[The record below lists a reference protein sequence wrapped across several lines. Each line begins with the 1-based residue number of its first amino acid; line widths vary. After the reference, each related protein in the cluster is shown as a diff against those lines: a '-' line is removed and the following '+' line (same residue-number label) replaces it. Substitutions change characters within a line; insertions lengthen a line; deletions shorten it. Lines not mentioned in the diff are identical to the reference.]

1 MKKATKFLLSILPI
15 SSISFLS
22 VVSCSTT
29 SSNSKQPEKKPKK
42 PNEKDPIIPKKPD
55 DKKPEESN
63 QPDNNNTNPGDSNNG
78 SNKPKP
84 DTSEKPQSDKPSDQP
99 EIHKVDFS
107 DVDKLTKDIS
117 FDSFVF
123 YKQKDPITAWNELIT
138 NQEKSF
144 KEVIF
149 SKNVDILNKYKISFE
164 SNFSDVKFDQE
175 KGVIENVKIKF
186 TKDKESKILIFNFT
200 GFKKVASE
208 STNKV
213 NNKENYIKAKTTVD
227 KRISGLFPSL
237 LAYMLLFAEDSKKYE
252 ELHSNNNAINFDDLK
267 NKNPDLF
274 DNNFV
279 GFSAGTKELLF
290 DYNDKDKTKYK
301 DKIIAARY
309 DDITGE
315 LGLEVEIT
323 NREENTL
330 TEPRITKKFNFKG
343 FRSVDFKD
351 QNNNVLSLTLL
362 PNDLKEIVDKKPLKS
377 SIDTFLNAKHFNKAV
392 KILEDDSIKNAL
404 FKKLLVNIEDNKNH
418 IYKGRQTFKL
428 DINDKKN
435 FNKSIVGLKDGTTLY
450 PLHTRITKDSISDGL
465 VTLLNDDNQNQ
476 VKVEFTV
483 NIPIYASTL
492 SDLTSHTTSQ
502 DKVLKYKVT
511 VTTKIN

>member
-29 SSNSKQPEKKPKK
+29 NSSEKQPTKPNTIDPDKPKTPETK
-42 PNEKDPIIPKKPD
+42 PTPDYRKPEENQPKKPD
-55 DKKPEESN
+55 D
-63 QPDNNNTNPGDSNNG
+63 QPQGDDPNNHQPHNDQPAG
-78 SNKPKP
+78 
-84 DTSEKPQSDKPSDQP
+84 QP
-99 EIHKVDFS
+99 EIYKVDFS
-107 DVDKLTKDIS
+107 DVDKLTKNIS
-117 FDSFVF
+117 FDNFVF
-123 YKQKDPITAWNELIT
+123 YKQKDPVTAWNELIT

-200 GFKKVASE
+200 GFKKLVSE
-208 STNKV
+208 STDKI
-213 NNKENYIKAKTTVD
+213 NNKENYIKPKTTVD

-252 ELHSNNNAINFDDLK
+252 ELQSNNNAINFDDLK

-274 DNNFV
+274 DDNFV

-290 DYNDKDKTKYK
+290 DYNDKDKTKYR

-315 LGLEVEIT
+315 LGVEVEIT
-323 NREENTL
+323 NREESTL

-343 FRSVDFKD
+343 FRSVDFSD

-362 PNDLKEIVDKKPLKS
+362 PKDLKEIVDKKPLKS

>member
-1 MKKATKFLLSILPI
+1 MKKAIKLLLSILPI
-15 SSISFLS
+15 SSISVLG

-29 SSNSKQPEKKPKK
+29 NSSEKQPEK
-42 PNEKDPIIPKKPD
+42 PNESTPKTPPKPD
-55 DKKPEESN
+55 ESK

-78 SNKPKP
+78 SNKPETKP
-84 DTSEKPQSDKPSDQP
+84 DPSEKPQNDKPSDYP

-107 DVDKLTKDIS
+107 DVDRLSKDIS
-117 FDSFVF
+117 FDNFVF
-123 YKQKDPITAWNELIT
+123 YKQKDLITAWNELIT

-186 TKDKESKILIFNFT
+186 TKDKESKILMFNFT

-208 STNKV
+208 SIDKI
-213 NNKENYIKAKTTVD
+213 NNKENYIKAKTTID
-227 KRISGLFPSL
+227 RRISGLFPSL

-252 ELHSNNNAINFDDLK
+252 DLQSNNNAINFDDLK

-315 LGLEVEIT
+315 LGVEVEIT
-323 NREENTL
+323 NREESTL

-362 PNDLKEIVDKKPLKS
+362 PKDLKEIANTKSLKS
-377 SIDTFLNAKHFNKAV
+377 FIDTFLKAKHFNKSL
-392 KILEDDSIKNAL
+392 KILEDESIKNFL
-404 FKKLLVNIEDNKNH
+404 FKKLIVNIEDNKNH
-418 IYKGRQTFKL
+418 IYKGTQTFKL
-428 DINDKKN
+428 DNNDKKN

-450 PLHTRITKDSISDGL
+450 PFHTRITKDSINDGS
-465 VTLLNDDNQNQ
+465 VTLLNNDNQNQ

-483 NIPIYASTL
+483 DIPIYASTL

-511 VTTKIN
+511 TTTKIN

>member
-1 MKKATKFLLSILPI
+1 MKKATKLLLSILPI
-15 SSISFLS
+15 SSISVLS
-22 VVSCSTT
+22 VVSCSTIN
-29 SSNSKQPEKKPKK
+29 SNAKQPDKKPGK
-42 PNEKDPIIPKKPD
+42 PNENTPKTPSKPD
-55 DKKPEESN
+55 DSK
-63 QPDNNNTNPGDSNNG
+63 QPDNNNTNPDNSNNDP
-78 SNKPKP
+78 NNPETKP
-84 DTSEKPQSDKPSDQP
+84 DPSEKPQNDKPSDHP

-107 DVDKLTKDIS
+107 DVDRLSKDIS
-117 FDSFVF
+117 FDNFVF
-123 YKQKDPITAWNELIT
+123 YKQKDVITAWNELIT

-175 KGVIENVKIKF
+175 KGVIGNIKIKF
-186 TKDKESKILIFNFT
+186 TKDKESKIFVFNFT

-208 STNKV
+208 STDKI
-213 NNKENYIKAKTTVD
+213 NNKENYIKAKTTID

-252 ELHSNNNAINFDDLK
+252 ELQSNNNAINFDDLK
-267 NKNPDLF
+267 NKNQDLF

-290 DYNDKDKTKYK
+290 EYNDKDKTKYK

-309 DDITGE
+309 DDINGE

-323 NREENTL
+323 NREESGL
-330 TEPRITKKFNFKG
+330 TEPRITKRFNFKG
-343 FRSVDFKD
+343 FRSVDFSD
-351 QNNNVLSLTLL
+351 QNNNVLFLTLL
-362 PNDLKEIVDKKPLKS
+362 PKDLKEIANTKSLKS
-377 SIDTFLNAKHFNKAV
+377 FIDTFLKAKHFNKSL
-392 KILEDDSIKNAL
+392 KILEDESIKNSL
-404 FKKLLVNIEDNKNH
+404 FKKLIVNIEDNKNH
-418 IYKGRQTFKL
+418 IYKGTQTFKL

-450 PLHTRITKDSISDGL
+450 PLHTRITKDSISDGS

-476 VKVEFTV
+476 IKVEFTV

-511 VTTKIN
+511 ATTKIN